1 MSIFTDQWVSITS
14 IGVSPSQW
22 VSLRSVDSWIT
33 ICFSLSISPISLV
46 KQKSMVM
53 VSGCEEVVGWVRWS
67 VIGGG
72 GGVRV
77 GHGVG

>member
-1 MSIFTDQWVSITS
+1 MLF
-14 IGVSPSQW
+14 
-22 VSLRSVDSWIT
+22 R
-33 ICFSLSISPISLV
+33 SISPISLV

-67 VIGGG
+67 LIGG

-77 GHGVG
+77 GHGLG